1 VNPAFKAVRL
11 DDPTERV
18 GHWQLR
24 HLATGQLLSTAWS
37 FTERDDAETLV
48 ATVSSWGLAD
58 LDRPALL
65 TVPGLRERIERAA
78 AELASYVPTTWPE
91 RSSASEPGTAPS
103 PDEGADG
110 PSKGS
115 GGDSGGVPAQ

>member
-78 AELASYVPTTWPE
+78 AELASYVPTSWPD
-91 RSSASEPGTAPS
+91 RSGGSEPGNDS
-103 PDEGADG
+103 PDASAEGSPD
-110 PSKGS
+110 
-115 GGDSGGVPAQ
+115 DSGDDSGSETAQ